1 MRAHFQAILVL
12 TAFILIA
19 PVAGAEGGD
28 AVQWDRYAEEGTVE
42 VVTTNEDG
50 SARVTKV
57 WLAVVDGQGYIRTGK
72 TRWGGNVERNPE
84 IIASNRRDRATAAGR
99 VRHRSD
105 RARRGKGR
113 APGEARVLGLDPQS
127 DPREATPRSCAWSRA
142 RRSRTK
148 AAGSPMTAL
157 RKALYASA
165 SLGIGSLDYII
176 AVFLLK
182 YYTNYTGLDAMWAG
196 VALLVGKAFD
206 AVSDP
211 VMGYVSDRTRSR
223 WGRRRPW
230 FLLGSLPLA
239 ISMIG
244 MFSARPEWS
253 QTQLFAWLLIT
264 NILYWVGCTM
274 VEVPHAAY
282 GSEMTSTH
290 RERIS
295 LMGWRQGFAT
305 LGLLLGGVLMF
316 TMLEHAVDVATA
328 EATARGLRG
337 EAVAE
342 IARIARGEAHGRISN
357 WLAVYIVAVTVISFF
372 GTRERSGVHPPPRDT
387 LFGDFADALRN
398 RPFLVYT
405 AAFIVGQIADGL
417 TATLALYTIEE
428 WWGLGD
434 PHPKFILLG
443 YMAMAALSIPVW
455 MRVAVH
461 FEKGRMLA
469 VGTFMGAIGLFAML
483 FVPQIGLWWAY
494 ASFYF
499 AGVGLG
505 VRTVMAMAI
514 VPDIIDDDEVRTH
527 TRKDGAYFGMLSL
540 LRKLARSLAIGLS
553 GIGLAFFGY
562 VSGAVQQDADAQRG
576 ILIMF
581 CAIPIVFSTGAA
593 ILFLRFPITRARHEE
608 TLAELERRRERRERE
623 RPL

>member
-1 MRAHFQAILVL
+1 
-12 TAFILIA
+12 
-19 PVAGAEGGD
+19 
-28 AVQWDRYAEEGTVE
+28 
-42 VVTTNEDG
+42 
-50 SARVTKV
+50 
-57 WLAVVDGQGYIRTGK
+57 
-72 TRWGGNVERNPE
+72 
-84 IIASNRRDRATAAGR
+84 
-99 VRHRSD
+99 
-105 RARRGKGR
+105 
-113 APGEARVLGLDPQS
+113 
-127 DPREATPRSCAWSRA
+127 
-142 RRSRTK
+142 
-148 AAGSPMTAL
+148 MTAL
-157 RKALYASA
+157 RRALYASA
-165 SLGIGSLDYII
+165 SLGIGSLDYIV

-182 YYTNYTGLDAMWAG
+182 YYTNYTGLDVVWAG

-211 VMGYVSDRTRSR
+211 VMGFVSDRTRSR

-253 QTQLFAWLLIT
+253 QAQLFAWLLVT

-282 GSEMTSTH
+282 GSEITSTH
-290 RERIS
+290 QERIS

-316 TMLEHAVDVATA
+316 TVLEHAVDAASA
-328 EATARGLRG
+328 EATAKGLSG

-342 IARIARGEAHGRISN
+342 IARIARGEAHGQVSI
-357 WLAVYIVAVTVISFF
+357 WLAAYIAVVTVTAFL
-372 GTRERSGVHPPPRDT
+372 GTRERTGVHPPPRDT
-387 LFGDFADALRN
+387 LFGDFGDALRS
-398 RPFLVYT
+398 RPFRIYAL
-405 AAFIVGQIADGL
+405 AFIVGQIADGL

-455 MRVAVH
+455 MRVAMH
-461 FEKGRMLA
+461 FEKGPMLA
-469 VGTFMGAIGLFAML
+469 TGTFMGAIGLLAML
-483 FVPQIGLWWAY
+483 FVPYIGLWWAY

-514 VPDIIDDDEVRTH
+514 VPDIVDDDEVRTR
-527 TRKDGAYFGMLSL
+527 TRKDGAYFGVLSL

-553 GIGLAFFGY
+553 GIGLGFFGY
-562 VSGAVQQDADAQRG
+562 VSGAVQQSAGAQRG
-576 ILIMF
+576 IIIMF
-581 CAIPIVFSTGAA
+581 CAIPIAFSTGAA
-593 ILFLRFPITRARHEE
+593 ILFLLFPITRARHEE
-608 TLAELERRRERRERE
+608 TLAELQRRRERRAI
-623 RPL
+623 